1 MGAAFALSAAQ
12 EEHLEAVED
21 AVPRLAAL
29 RSELCPEQMS
39 EARFLLIYFVLLH
52 TRLQP
57 QEAQA
62 LSTPQVHPRTLEQRR
77 FCGMHDG

>member
-1 MGAAFALSAAQ
+1 MAAFTLSTAQ

-29 RSELCPEQMS
+29 RADLCPEQMS
-39 EARFLLIYFVLLH
+39 EDRFLLIYFLLLH
-52 TRLQP
+52 TRLLP

-62 LSTPQVHPRTLEQRR
+62 LSTPLVNPRAQLVV
-77 FCGMHDG
+77 